1 VEDRRER
8 SKRLAEAPAQGGRH
22 GRRIAGRVAFSK
34 REPEDGPAHARLVRD
49 SDFRRGGAVEDDRER
64 LKLKLAN
71 DEGEDVEG
79 HKLEPTEDEK
89 LKLKLAND
97 EGEDVEGHKL

>member
-1 VEDRRER
+1 
-8 SKRLAEAPAQGGRH
+8 
-22 GRRIAGRVAFSK
+22 
-34 REPEDGPAHARLVRD
+34 
-49 SDFRRGGAVEDDRER
+49 VEDDRER

-89 LKLKLAND
+89 LKLAND

>member
-1 VEDRRER
+1 VT
-8 SKRLAEAPAQGGRH
+8 PIFQ
-22 GRRIAGRVAFSK
+22 RVQ
-34 REPEDGPAHARLVRD
+34 
-49 SDFRRGGAVEDDRER
+49 RGGAVEDDRER
-64 LKLKLAN
+64 LKLAN

-89 LKLKLAND
+89 LKLAND

>member
-1 VEDRRER
+1 V
-8 SKRLAEAPAQGGRH
+8 
-22 GRRIAGRVAFSK
+22 FSK
-34 REPEDGPAHARLVRD
+34 REPEDGPSHARLVHD
-49 SDFRRGGAVEDDRER
+49 IDFQRVQRGGAVEDDRER
-64 LKLKLAN
+64 LKLAN

>member
-1 VEDRRER
+1 M
-8 SKRLAEAPAQGGRH
+8 
-22 GRRIAGRVAFSK
+22 
-34 REPEDGPAHARLVRD
+34 
-49 SDFRRGGAVEDDRER
+49 EDDREK
-64 LKLKLAN
+64 LKLKLAK

-89 LKLKLAND
+89 LKLAAD

>member
-1 VEDRRER
+1 M
-8 SKRLAEAPAQGGRH
+8 
-22 GRRIAGRVAFSK
+22 
-34 REPEDGPAHARLVRD
+34 
-49 SDFRRGGAVEDDRER
+49 EDDRE
-64 LKLKLAN
+64 KMKLAN

-89 LKLKLAND
+89 LKLKLNKLATD

>member
-1 VEDRRER
+1 M
-8 SKRLAEAPAQGGRH
+8 
-22 GRRIAGRVAFSK
+22 
-34 REPEDGPAHARLVRD
+34 
-49 SDFRRGGAVEDDRER
+49 EDDREK
-64 LKLKLAN
+64 LKLKLAK

-89 LKLKLAND
+89 LKLADD